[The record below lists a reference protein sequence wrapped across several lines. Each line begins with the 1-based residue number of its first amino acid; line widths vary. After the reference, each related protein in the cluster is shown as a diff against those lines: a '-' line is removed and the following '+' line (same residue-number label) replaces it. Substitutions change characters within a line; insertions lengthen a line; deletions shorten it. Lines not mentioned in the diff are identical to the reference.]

1 MKTKREHWVDVFLE
15 KPKRKRH
22 RLFNGKRV
30 ECIEYPCDPLALEN
44 MISDET
50 HLPEEEWTIVNNA

>member
-1 MKTKREHWVDVFLE
+1 MKKEHWVDVFLE
-15 KPKRKRH
+15 KP
-22 RLFNGKRV
+22 KRV

-50 HLPEEEWTIVNNA
+50 HLPEEEWTVIDYA